1 MVPVRSLCVCV
12 CVCVCIS
19 LFPPATPL
27 WRNGPPE
34 KPVLCNACGSRWR
47 TKGTLLNYMP
57 MHSGGFGGV
66 GNPEGTARRKKGS
79 HRLSSD
85 PPRSHKR
92 KEPYGGRG
100 ENRTPTPPLPLL
112 LKDAEEDLKT
122 ASSLE
127 SGVSGPDKVALFRS
141 SPVQS
146 DSSAGCLLSPPKLTM
161 STLLFI
167 GFSCYADEVV
177 LNLPCSSCLGGPYPF
192 QETHINGP
200 GLHFS
205 WKTH

>member
-1 MVPVRSLCVCV
+1 
-12 CVCVCIS
+12 
-19 LFPPATPL
+19 
-27 WRNGPPE
+27 
-34 KPVLCNACGSRWR
+34 
-47 TKGTLLNYMP
+47 MP

-112 LKDAEEDLKT
+112 LKDAEEELKT

-141 SPVQS
+141 SPVRS
-146 DSSAGCLLSPPKLTM
+146 DSSAGCLLSPPMLTM
-161 STLLFI
+161 STLPFI
-167 GFSCYADEVV
+167 DVSCYADEVV

-192 QETHINGP
+192 QETHINGS

-205 WKTH
+205 